1 MSKKDVLT
9 NVLDHAVKP
18 GKCDVR
24 LSETEMA
31 MLQKLADT
39 EEVTKSDIVRK
50 AIRLLFKTY
59 SKE

>member
-1 MSKKDVLT
+1 MSKNTPIKDFI
-9 NVLDHAVKP
+9 DQSVKS

-24 LSETEMA
+24 LSETEMV

-59 SKE
+59 NKE

>member
-1 MSKKDVLT
+1 MSKKEIAEKL
-9 NVLDHAVKP
+9 LDSAVKP

-50 AIRLLFKTY
+50 AIRLLFRTY
-59 SKE
+59 TKE